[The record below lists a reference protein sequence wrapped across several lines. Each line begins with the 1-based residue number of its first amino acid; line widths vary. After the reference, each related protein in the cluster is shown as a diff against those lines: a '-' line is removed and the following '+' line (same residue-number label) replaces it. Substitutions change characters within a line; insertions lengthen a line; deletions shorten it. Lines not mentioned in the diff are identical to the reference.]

1 MKLRTIP
8 FVLAAVVWGCQAN
21 PPYETKALGF
31 DDRIAQTWI
40 VQSEDGAIPR
50 GALLN
55 FQLTDVPEAQGRVN
69 PPLSRLGVSGEGHT
83 IEKERAFH
91 VAAPGVTPS
100 EFDAYLVEL
109 NGRELLG
116 MPLLNDQR
124 RRAGTAGI
132 AGQTLTLQQLA
143 LIERNGSS
151 MTLRLPRRILAWM
164 PWPNFP
170 SNSHE
175 AQEDLYRPLA
185 RREGITN
192 SFSYFLDLYRAH
204 MDEPDFWGEPIV
216 LKLRPETPSSE

>member
-1 MKLRTIP
+1 MTSRSLIA
-8 FVLAAVVWGCQAN
+8 VLLPVLLGCQAN
-21 PPYETKALGF
+21 PPYEAKSLHF
-31 DDRIAQTWI
+31 DAQVAQAWI
-40 VQSEDGAIPR
+40 VESEGAVIPR
-50 GALLN
+50 GAMLS
-55 FQLTDVPEAQGRVN
+55 FRPTEVPEAQGRVN
-69 PPLSRLGVSGEGHT
+69 PPLARLGVSGQGHT
-83 IEKERAFH
+83 IEQERAYH

-124 RRAGTAGI
+124 HQAGTAGI

-143 LIERNGSS
+143 LFERTGDT
-151 MTLRLPRRILAWM
+151 MILRFPRHILAWM

-175 AQEDLYRPLA
+175 AEEDLFRPLA
-185 RREGITN
+185 RREGVTN

-204 MDEPDFWGEPIV
+204 MNEPDFWGEPIV
-216 LKLRPETPSSE
+216 LKLRPANSSPQ